1 MLPALVSNVVTNV
14 QSLPWPKHAG
24 GAMRARSNSASHIH
38 SSTSN
43 NNNNSNSSKAT
54 KARSR
59 CNSISAMGSYGD
71 SSDLLALKTSLS
83 GANVVKRT
91 RTTSSQMDLDD
102 AENQLSSDDL
112 TETESAVSSS
122 SPSMKH
128 HRSLHHA
135 SFDPY
140 EYNDRHA
147 SNQQA
152 PLRAAVFSFARAGL
166 TNSKMLFN
174 KLPATRRKNHA
185 RSVSDLSESDFAPFT
200 PGTIVSTKF
209 GLGTVVDVREQD
221 NITAVQLQSHPPMM
235 LYTAGHDDEY
245 YSVPALVGDW
255 VQTPAGEGCVLAYDA
270 LDQMY
275 AIRIGGEVEY
285 ECRVRQADVQR
296 YVRPRRNS
304 IGSASSS
311 VIQKGIST
319 ALKTIV
325 STSSGISASTY
336 QFVSNKYY
344 HGQCVI
350 TAFGPGYITALD
362 AAQKTVQVQLTWG
375 ATAFLNA
382 DMIKFYPKALVG
394 MDVSTK
400 FGSGR
405 VEALRPEDAIYT
417 VRLHDAPDG
426 ESDIVYVHES
436 DVARL
441 RRLTSAVES
450 VQKQVRGRWMAF
462 AHKRFAKSERASAP
476 RPEEEIHT
484 AGI

>member
-1 MLPALVSNVVTNV
+1 MLPALVNNVGT
-14 QSLPWPKHAG
+14 W
-24 GAMRARSNSASHIH
+24 
-38 SSTSN
+38 
-43 NNNNSNSSKAT
+43 
-54 KARSR
+54 ARSR
-59 CNSISAMGSYGD
+59 SASVGGGD
-71 SSDLLALKTSLS
+71 RESDLLALKHRLT
-83 GANVVKRT
+83 AHVTRT
-91 RTTSSQMDLDD
+91 RTASSQMDLDLESD
-102 AENQLSSDDL
+102 NPLSDDL
-112 TETESAVSSS
+112 TETESAVSAS
-122 SPSMKH
+122 SPSSAKH
-128 HRSLHHA
+128 HPPRSLHAA

-140 EYNDRHA
+140 EVSHHH
-147 SNQQA
+147 QQQQQQPA
-152 PLRAAVFSFARAGL
+152 PLRATVFSFARAGL
-166 TNSKMLFN
+166 SKLH
-174 KLPATRRKNHA
+174 KLPNARARKPHT
-185 RSVSDLSESDFAPFT
+185 RSVDELSESDFAPFA
-200 PGTIVSTKF
+200 PGTVVSTKF
-209 GLGTVVDVREQD
+209 GLGTVVDVRESD
-221 NITAVQLQSHPPMM
+221 GITAVQLQSHPPVM

-245 YSVPALVGDW
+245 YCVPALVGDW
-255 VQTPAGEGCVLAYDA
+255 VHTPAGEGCVLSYDA
-270 LDQMY
+270 DDQMY

-304 IGSASSS
+304 LGSAPSS

-336 QFVSNKYY
+336 HFVSNKLH

-350 TAFGPGYITALD
+350 TAFGSGYITAFD
-362 AAQKTVQVQLTWG
+362 SAQKTVQVQLTWG
-375 ATAFLNA
+375 ATAYLNA

-394 MDVSTK
+394 MEVSTK
-400 FGSGR
+400 FGAGR

-417 VRLHDAPDG
+417 VRLHDPKDG

-462 AHKRFAKSERASAP
+462 ANKRFAKGERASTS